1 MAKNL
6 PDIEYT
12 TSNDSNVIPIVDSSR
27 SMYQIPLYKD
37 SDYFANIE
45 SYVNFIKG
53 CERAVRTNDRY
64 KKYIYY
70 VKKRKPS
77 IQNGSVIFSF
87 VYQIYVFSTFITQ

>member
-37 SDYFANIE
+37 IDYFANLE
-45 SYVNFIKG
+45 S
-53 CERAVRTNDRY
+53 
-64 KKYIYY
+64 
-70 VKKRKPS
+70 
-77 IQNGSVIFSF
+77 
-87 VYQIYVFSTFITQ
+87 